1 MTLSKEI
8 LMQFVDGELAPQE
21 ASRIEAEIAND
32 AEARAFVE
40 TQTALRQ
47 QFQAAFSPVMEE
59 RLPDDLMAAITNTP
73 VSWRWRLK
81 QRFSQH
87 NAWLWIGLPAAGALA
102 LGLVIGIAVNP
113 SNVGPIGTENGAL
126 VAQGALADALNTRL
140 ASDTT
145 KVNAPQ
151 IGISFRAKDGR
162 ACRTFATNDVAG
174 IACRGNANWNVA
186 ALASAPAETSGTYHM
201 AGSGMPD
208 VIRNAASNMIDGAPF
223 DAATERQARD
233 HGWK

>member
-32 AEARAFVE
+32 AQARAFVE

-59 RLPDDLMAAITNTP
+59 RIPDRLTAAVANTP
-73 VSWRWRLK
+73 VSWRWRMGQK
-81 QRFSQH
+81 FSRR
-87 NAWLWIGLPAAGALA
+87 NAWIWTGLPAAGALA
-102 LGLVIGIAVNP
+102 MGLVIGIAVNP
-113 SNVGPIGTENGAL
+113 SNMGPVGTKNGTL

-145 KVNAPQ
+145 QANGPH

-162 ACRTFATNDVAG
+162 DCRTFATNGIAG
-174 IACRGNANWNVA
+174 IACRGDANWNVA
-186 ALASAPAETSGTYHM
+186 ALASAPVETSGTYHM
-201 AGSGMPD
+201 AGSGLPD
-208 VIRNAASNMIDGAPF
+208 VIRNAAANMIEGAPF
-223 DAATERQARD
+223 DAAAERQARD
-233 HGWK
+233 RGWK

>member
-1 MTLSKEI
+1 MTLSKDI

-47 QFQAAFSPVMEE
+47 QFQAAFSPIMEE
-59 RLPDDLMAAITNTP
+59 RIPDKLMAAIAETP
-73 VSWRWRLK
+73 VSRRWRMAQK
-81 QRFSQH
+81 FSRP
-87 NAWLWIGLPAAGALA
+87 NMWVWTGLPAAGALA
-102 LGLVIGIAVNP
+102 LGLAIGIAVNP
-113 SNVGPIGTENGAL
+113 STIGPIGTENGTL

-140 ASDTT
+140 ASDAPQT
-145 KVNAPQ
+145 NAPH

-162 ACRTFATNDVAG
+162 DCRTFATNGVAG
-174 IACRGNANWNVA
+174 IACRGDGRWNVA
-186 ALASAPAETSGTYHM
+186 ALSAAPSETSGTYHM

-208 VIRNAASNMIDGAPF
+208 VIRNATASMIEGTPF
-223 DAATERQARD
+223 DAAAERRARD
-233 HGWK
+233 RGWK

>member
-1 MTLSKEI
+1 MTLSKDI
-8 LMQFVDGELAPQE
+8 LMRFVDGELAPEE

-40 TQTALRQ
+40 AQTALRQ
-47 QFQAAFSPVMEE
+47 QFQAAFSPVTEE
-59 RLPDDLMAAITNTP
+59 RIPDRLMAAVADTP
-73 VSWRWRLK
+73 VSWRWRMEQK
-81 QRFSQH
+81 FSRR
-87 NAWLWIGLPAAGALA
+87 NAWIWTGLPAAGALA

-113 SNVGPIGTENGAL
+113 SNVGPIGTQNGAL

-145 KVNAPQ
+145 QPSAPQ

-162 ACRTFATNDVAG
+162 ACRTFATNGVAG
-174 IACRGNANWNVA
+174 IACRGNSNWNVA
-186 ALASAPAETSGTYHM
+186 ALTTAPTESSGTYHM

-208 VIRNAASNMIDGAPF
+208 AIRAAAAGMIDGAPF
-223 DAATERQARD
+223 DAAAERQARER
-233 HGWK
+233 GWK

>member
-1 MTLSKEI
+1 MSLSKEI
-8 LMQFVDGELAPQE
+8 LMQFVDGELAPQA

-40 TQTALRQ
+40 TQMALRQ

-59 RLPDDLMAAITNTP
+59 RIPDALMATIAHTP
-73 VSWRWRLK
+73 VSWRWRLR
-81 QRFSQH
+81 QQFSRR
-87 NAWLWIGLPAAGALA
+87 NTWLWTGLPAAGALA
-102 LGLVIGIAVNP
+102 LGLVIGIAVHP
-113 SNVGPIGTENGAL
+113 SNVGPIGTENGSL

-145 KVNAPQ
+145 QAKAPQ

-162 ACRTFATNDVAG
+162 DCRTFATNGVAG
-174 IACRGNANWNVA
+174 IACRGDTQWNVA
-186 ALASAPAETSGTYHM
+186 ALAAAPSEASGTYHM

-208 VIRNAASNMIDGAPF
+208 VIRNAAANMIDGAPF
-223 DAATERQARD
+223 DTAGERQARD
-233 HGWK
+233 RGWK